1 MVKEINSEEYAT
13 LVENSERPAVLNF
26 GSNGWGPC
34 AQLGP
39 VVSNVAE
46 QVDSVDFYKVIV
58 GDAPE
63 LAKKFEIMS
72 IPTLV
77 LIKDG
82 KEVKRSVG
90 FMPEEPLK
98 EFAQS

>member
-1 MVKEINSEEYAT
+1 M
-13 LVENSERPAVLNF
+13 
-26 GSNGWGPC
+26 
-34 AQLGP
+34 GP

-46 QVDSVDFYKVIV
+46 QVDSVDFYKVV
-58 GDAPE
+58 VSEAPE
-63 LAKKFEIMS
+63 LAEQFGIMS

-77 LIKDG
+77 LVKNG

-98 EFAQS
+98 EFALT

>member
-1 MVKEINSEEYAT
+1 M
-13 LVENSERPAVLNF
+13 
-26 GSNGWGPC
+26 
-34 AQLGP
+34 
-39 VVSNVAE
+39 VSNVAE
-46 QVDSVDFYKVIV
+46 QVDSVDFYKVVV

-63 LAKKFEIMS
+63 LAQKFGIMS